1 MHRDFNTVRRQV
13 LNAGLAAGTG
23 LVSALGAPSA
33 RATSAA
39 GPSKK
44 LVVVMLRGAVDGLS
58 VVVPHADPDY
68 RRNRPE
74 IAIASPG
81 AADGALR
88 LNAHF
93 GLHPA
98 LAGLMPWWQSGRLG
112 FVHAS
117 GSHDPTRSHFDAQDH
132 MESATPGRRSTPEGW
147 MNRLLTELAAGP
159 TDPQVQGVN
168 LGTAMPRILAGPAQ
182 VAALP
187 LAVNDRPGIAPSAA
201 QTAALDRLFAAQP
214 STERAWS
221 TLRQTQETITQAMA
235 QPAMSP
241 SSMSPANMGASGMTQ
256 AQGMDAGTAPG
267 AVPLV
272 GLANEASR
280 LGRLLRHEPGL
291 RAAFLSVGGWDTH
304 VAQGAARGALADRL
318 RGLAGGLNALAGQL
332 GEQLDHTVIVVLSEF
347 GRTVRQNGTRGTDHG
362 HGNVMWLLGGP
373 VQGGRVAGEWP
384 GLEQSA
390 QHDGRDLA
398 VTTDFRQVLAE
409 VLERHMRLDER
420 ALAQVL
426 PDGPGPGSRPGVI
439 AG

>member
-390 QHDGRDLA
+390 LHDGRDLA

-409 VLERHMRLDER
+409 VLERHMRLDDR

-426 PDGPGPGSRPGVI
+426 PDGPGPGTRPGVI

>member
-1 MHRDFNTVRRQV
+1 
-13 LNAGLAAGTG
+13 
-23 LVSALGAPSA
+23 
-33 RATSAA
+33 
-39 GPSKK
+39 
-44 LVVVMLRGAVDGLS
+44 MLRGAVDGLS

>member
-1 MHRDFNTVRRQV
+1 MYRNFNTGRRHA
-13 LNAGLAAGTG
+13 LSAGAAAGTG
-23 LVSALGAPSA
+23 LVSALLPSWAP
-33 RATSAA
+33 AA
-39 GPSKK
+39 APAGTSKK

-58 VVVPHADPDY
+58 VVVPHNDPDY
-68 RRNRPE
+68 RRNRPD

-81 AADGALR
+81 AADGALPLDTR
-88 LNAHF
+88 F

-98 LAGLMPWWQSGRLG
+98 LLGLMPWWQSGRLG

-117 GSHDPTRSHFDAQDH
+117 GSHDLTRSHFDAQDH
-132 MESATPGRRSTPEGW
+132 MESATPGRRSTPDGW
-147 MNRLLTELAAGP
+147 MNRLLTELAVSPG
-159 TDPQVQGVN
+159 DPQVQGVN

-187 LAVNDRPGIAPSAA
+187 LAVNDRPGSTPSAA
-201 QTAALDRLFAAQP
+201 QAAALDRLYAAQP

-221 TLRQTQETITQAMA
+221 ALRQTRETITQAMA
-235 QPAMSP
+235 QPAMT
-241 SSMSPANMGASGMTQ
+241 ASGMGSSNMNQ
-256 AQGMDAGTAPG
+256 PQGMEAGTAPG

-280 LGRLLRHEPGL
+280 LGKLLRHEPGL

-304 VAQGAARGALADRL
+304 AAQGAARGALADRL
-318 RGLAGGLNALAGQL
+318 RGLASGLNALAGQL
-332 GEQLDHTVIVVLSEF
+332 GEQLEHTVIVVLSEF

-390 QHDGRDLA
+390 LHDGRDLA

-409 VLERHMRLDER
+409 ILERHMRLDER
-420 ALAQVL
+420 ALSRVL
-426 PDGPGPGSRPGVI
+426 PDGPGPGTRPGVI
-439 AG
+439 MG

>member
-187 LAVNDRPGIAPSAA
+187 LAVNDRPGSAPSAA
-201 QTAALDRLFAAQP
+201 QTAALDRLYAAQP

>member
-1 MHRDFNTVRRQV
+1 MHREFNTVRRQV

-88 LNAHF
+88 LNAQF

-147 MNRLLTELAAGP
+147 MNRLLTELAARP
-159 TDPQVQGVN
+159 SDLQVQGVN
-168 LGTAMPRILAGPAQ
+168 LGTAMPRILAGPAP

-187 LAVNDRPGIAPSAA
+187 LAVNDRPGSAPSAA
-201 QTAALDRLFAAQP
+201 QTAALDRLYAAQP
-214 STERAWS
+214 STERAWN

-235 QPAMSP
+235 QPATGP
-241 SSMSPANMGASGMTQ
+241 SSMSPANMGASNMTQ

-390 QHDGRDLA
+390 LHDGRDLA

-409 VLERHMRLDER
+409 VLERHMRLDDR

-426 PDGPGPGSRPGVI
+426 PDGPGPGTRPGVI

>member
-1 MHRDFNTVRRQV
+1 
-13 LNAGLAAGTG
+13 
-23 LVSALGAPSA
+23 
-33 RATSAA
+33 
-39 GPSKK
+39 
-44 LVVVMLRGAVDGLS
+44 
-58 VVVPHADPDY
+58 
-68 RRNRPE
+68 
-74 IAIASPG
+74 
-81 AADGALR
+81 
-88 LNAHF
+88 
-93 GLHPA
+93 
-98 LAGLMPWWQSGRLG
+98 LG

>member
-409 VLERHMRLDER
+409 VLERHMCLDER